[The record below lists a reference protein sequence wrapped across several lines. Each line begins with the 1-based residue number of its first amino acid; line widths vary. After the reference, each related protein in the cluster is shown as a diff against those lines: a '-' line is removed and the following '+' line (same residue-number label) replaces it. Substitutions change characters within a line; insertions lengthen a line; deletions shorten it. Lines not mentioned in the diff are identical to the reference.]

1 MPRSAIAVATT
12 VLVIASAAS
21 IYGQGKKPSDKLT
34 PQDVHEIEQLV
45 LGYTKGIDIG
55 PEDASW
61 VFAPD
66 GVFVYMGR
74 TVTGTKELKTFYAN
88 LRKEN
93 TTRTIRH
100 LLSNLIVT
108 GSPDGGA
115 TGMVYLTTIEAPNT
129 ITAVGMYEDIYVKTT
144 AGWRIKRRLYH
155 QDLPTAW
162 PK

>member
-1 MPRSAIAVATT
+1 MARSLIAVVTT
-12 VLVIASAAS
+12 VLVVAGAVWTH
-21 IYGQGKKPSDKLT
+21 GQQKTPSGKLT

-66 GVFVYMGR
+66 AVFVYMGR
-74 TVTGTKELKTFYAN
+74 TVTGEKELKAFYAN

-108 GSPDGGA
+108 PAADGAA
-115 TGMVYLTTIEAPNT
+115 TGMVYLTTIEAPGT
-129 ITAVGMYEDIYVKTT
+129 ITAVGMYQDTYAKTP

-155 QDLPTAW
+155 QDFPTAW

>member
-1 MPRSAIAVATT
+1 MSRSAIAVATT
-12 VLVIASAAS
+12 VLVIASAVS
-21 IYGQGKKPSDKLT
+21 IHGQAKKPSDKLT

-115 TGMVYLTTIEAPNT
+115 TGMVYLTTIEAPGT
-129 ITAVGMYEDIYVKTT
+129 ITAVGMYEDTYAKTA